1 MYAVAYITRKLC
13 DKDIQVGVQWG
24 VLVKFSFILKFLEK
38 FCF

>member
-1 MYAVAYITRKLC
+1 MYAVAYVTRKLC

-24 VLVKFSFILKFLEK
+24 VLVKFSCILKFLEK

>member
-13 DKDIQVGVQWG
+13 DKDIQVGVQRG
-24 VLVKFSFILKFLEK
+24 VLVKFSFILKFLGK

>member
-24 VLVKFSFILKFLEK
+24 VLVMFSCILKFLEK